1 MADRKEIRI
10 CGFGGQGVVLAG
22 IVLAR
27 AAVIFGDSYAVQ
39 TQSHGAES
47 RGGAC
52 LSDVIISDQK
62 VDFPACESP
71 SVLVALSPE
80 AAVKYVPT
88 MQKDGV
94 FIIDEDMVPDPPEGP
109 YALLARFPAT
119 RIATEEIKNR
129 LVANIII
136 LGATLAISPVVSR
149 EALKEAV
156 NASVPKGTTKI
167 NLQALNRGFQL
178 GDKFM
183 QTVNEQKKI

>member
-27 AAVIFGDSYAVQ
+27 AAVIYGDSYAVQ

-80 AAVKYVPT
+80 AAVKYVT
-88 MQKDGV
+88 NNA
-94 FIIDEDMVPDPPEGP
+94 EG
-109 YALLARFPAT
+109 R
-119 RIATEEIKNR
+119 
-129 LVANIII
+129 
-136 LGATLAISPVVSR
+136 
-149 EALKEAV
+149 
-156 NASVPKGTTKI
+156 SVYY
-167 NLQALNRGFQL
+167 
-178 GDKFM
+178 
-183 QTVNEQKKI
+183 